1 MSENHILIFEDQEDN
16 YVELHESMLTH
27 EKADRFVIDRFPP
40 EKTAP
45 DSWSSDEQPGAADIL
60 ADELTDPI
68 PDLVVLDWELGG
80 FESNVRRE
88 HVQAAC
94 KERGIPL
101 CVYHRNEG
109 QFADPQELKE
119 YEEDLIPIDV
129 KEAAIDVADAVLTIA
144 NAFVEIHGAIKANA
158 VSDMHDAL
166 YESMNVPTSAE
177 AQMGQYSMGQS
188 TALRVVKEE
197 LDESERNRIIS
208 TFIGYWIHNQLLEYP
223 GVLLNR
229 TATASYLGVD
239 YEDFTEST
247 KCQNALKKARYKGP
261 FSDLSR
267 DDWWW
272 TNRLDD
278 LRLEL
283 PPSDDGGLPTGPPLF
298 RELCDI
304 DLAPVRCVEDGEK
317 RGGYYCILTEQP
329 VCKEHSKQPEGW
341 IPVGATRS
349 RISDSKYEE
358 VTSWM
363 PGN

>member
-1 MSENHILIFEDQEDN
+1 MSKNHILVFEDQETN
-16 YVELHESMLTH
+16 YNELKKPLLEH
-27 EKADRFVIDRFPP
+27 EKADQFVIDRFPP
-40 EKTAP
+40 EKTEP
-45 DSWSSDEQPGAADIL
+45 DDWTGDEQPEASDIL

-68 PDLVVLDWELGG
+68 PDLVVLDWELSG
-80 FESNVRRE
+80 FKSDVRRE

-109 QFADPQELKE
+109 HFANPQELKE
-119 YEEDLIPIDV
+119 YEEDLIAIDV
-129 KEAAIDVADAVLTIA
+129 KEAAVDVADAVLTIA
-144 NAFVEIHGAIKANA
+144 DAFVNIKAAIKANT
-158 VSDMHDAL
+158 VSSMHDAL
-166 YESMNVPTSAE
+166 YKSMDVPTSAE
-177 AQMGQYSMGQS
+177 AQLEQYSMGQS
-188 TALRVVKEE
+188 TALRVAKEDIE
-197 LDESERNRIIS
+197 ESERNRIIS

-239 YEDFTEST
+239 HEEFAEST
-247 KCQNALKKARYKGP
+247 ECQDALEDARYEGP
-261 FSDLSR
+261 FSDLNR

-278 LRLEL
+278 FRLDF
-283 PPSDDGGLPTGPPLF
+283 PPDDDGNLLAGPSLF
-298 RELCDI
+298 HELCGV
-304 DLAPVRCVEDGEK
+304 DLEPVRCVEGGEE
-317 RGGYYCILTEQP
+317 RGGYYCVLTEQP
-329 VCKEHSKQPEGW
+329 VCKEHSKQPGGW

>member
-1 MSENHILIFEDQEDN
+1 MSENLILIFEDQDTN
-16 YVELHESMLTH
+16 YKKLRDPLLAH
-27 EKADRFVIDRFPP
+27 EKADRFVIDQFPP
-40 EKTAP
+40 DKTTP
-45 DSWSSDEQPGAADIL
+45 ENWTSDEQPEAADIL

-68 PDLVVLDWELGG
+68 PDLVVLDWELSG
-80 FESNVRRE
+80 FKSDIRRE
-88 HVQAAC
+88 HVQSAC

-109 QFADPQELKE
+109 HFADPQELKE

-129 KEAAIDVADAVLTIA
+129 KEAAVDVADAVLTIA
-144 NAFVEIHGAIKANA
+144 DAFVEIHGAIKANA
-158 VSDMHDAL
+158 FSSMHDAL
-166 YESMNVPTSAE
+166 YKSMDVPTSAE
-177 AQMGQYSMGQS
+177 AQLGQYSMGQS
-188 TALRVVKEE
+188 TALQIAKEE
-197 LDESERNRIIS
+197 PDESERNRIIS

-239 YEDFTEST
+239 HEAFAESN
-247 KCQNALKKARYKGP
+247 KCQDALEKARYKGP

-283 PPSDDGGLPTGPPLF
+283 PTDDDGNLLSGPPLF
-298 RELCDI
+298 RELCDVN
-304 DLAPVRCVEDGEK
+304 LSSVRCVEGGEP
-317 RGGYYCILTEQP
+317 RGGYYCVLTEQP
-329 VCKEHSKQPEGW
+329 VCKEHSRQPEGW

>member
-1 MSENHILIFEDQEDN
+1 MSENNILIFEDQESN
-16 YVELHESMLTH
+16 YEELRDPLLEH
-27 EKADRFVIDRFPP
+27 EKAGRFAINQFPP

-45 DSWSSDEQPGAADIL
+45 DNWTSDERPEATDIL
-60 ADELTDPI
+60 TEELTDPI
-68 PDLVVLDWELGG
+68 PDLVVLDWELSG
-80 FESNVRRE
+80 FKSDVRRE

-109 QFADPQELKE
+109 HFADPQELKE

-129 KEAAIDVADAVLTIA
+129 KEAAVDVADAVLTIA
-144 NAFVEIHGAIKANA
+144 DAFVEIKGAIKANA
-158 VSDMHDAL
+158 VSRMEDAL

-177 AQMGQYSMGQS
+177 TQMEQYSMGQS
-188 TALRVVKEE
+188 TTLRVAKED
-197 LDESERNRIIS
+197 LDEAERTRIIS

-239 YEDFTEST
+239 PNDFAEST
-247 KCQNALKKARYKGP
+247 DCQDALIDARYGGP

-278 LRLEL
+278 FRLDL
-283 PPSDDGGLPTGPPLF
+283 PPNDDGDLLSGPSLF
-298 RELCDI
+298 RELCDVE
-304 DLAPVRCVEDGEK
+304 LAPVRCVEGGEE
-317 RGGYYCILTEQP
+317 RGGYYCVLTEEP
-329 VCKEHSKQPEGW
+329 VCKEHSEQPQGW

>member
-1 MSENHILIFEDQEDN
+1 MSENRILIFEDQEEN
-16 YVELHESMLTH
+16 YEELRKPLLNH
-27 EKADRFVIDRFPP
+27 KNADRFVIDQFPP
-40 EKTAP
+40 DKTEP
-45 DSWSSDEQPGAADIL
+45 EDWTKDEQPEAHDIL

-68 PDLVVLDWELGG
+68 PDLVVLDWELSG
-80 FESNVRRE
+80 FKSDVRRE
-88 HVQAAC
+88 HVQALC

-109 QFADPQELKE
+109 HFADPQELKE

-129 KEAAIDVADAVLTIA
+129 KEAAVDVADAVLTIA
-144 NAFVEIHGAIKANA
+144 KAFTDIHSAIKANT
-158 VSDMHDAL
+158 VSTMHDAL
-166 YESMNVPTSAE
+166 YESMDVPTSAE
-177 AQMGQYSMGQS
+177 AQMEQYSMGQS
-188 TALRVVKEE
+188 TALRVAKEE
-197 LDESERNRIIS
+197 LDEAERNRIIS

-223 GVLLNR
+223 GVLLNQ

-239 YEDFTEST
+239 HEEFKASTE
-247 KCQNALKKARYKGP
+247 CQEALKEARYRGP

-267 DDWWW
+267 EDWWW

-278 LRLEL
+278 LRLDL
-283 PPSDDGGLPTGPPLF
+283 PPAEEGGLLSGPELF
-298 RELCDI
+298 RELCDV
-304 DLAPVRCVEDGEK
+304 DLGEVRCVENEEN
-317 RGGYYCILTEQP
+317 RGGYYCILTEKP
-329 VCKEHSKQPEGW
+329 VCEDHSKQPQGW